1 MGASG
6 GLHGKK
12 RRWRVSLLTA
22 VSLLSIASSALAQGW
37 DPHAEP
43 ETDGP
48 LFANGDASCGGGQA
62 KTPQGE
68 VAVVSRACIWWFEYL
83 PLLETDPQRDHGV
96 LWLQTTFTARDGF
109 CLVGATVHLGA
120 DPESFRIESWM
131 PEEGRDRTRPGVV
144 DFSMTTD
151 AAGNGL
157 QEASVVASGVPQ
169 QRGTSRTVAPGK
181 NGVLEYRWAPAKP
194 TTEQVNGVMAVDVS
208 WSADLPGSLLR
219 VYGLSVGL
227 RSTVTEC

>member
-1 MGASG
+1 MGASRE
-6 GLHGKK
+6 LHGKR
-12 RRWRVSLLTA
+12 RRWRVTLLTA

-37 DPHAEP
+37 DPQTEP
-43 ETDGP
+43 ETNGP
-48 LFANGDASCGGGQA
+48 LFANGDASCGGGEA

-68 VAVVSRACIWWFEYL
+68 VAAESSACVWWFEYL
-83 PLLETDPQRDHGV
+83 PALETDLQRDHGV
-96 LWLQTTFTARDGF
+96 LWLQTTFTPRDGF
-109 CLVGATVHLGA
+109 CLVGVTVHLGA

-131 PEEGRDRTRPGVV
+131 PDEGRGRTRPGVA

-151 AAGNGL
+151 AGGNGL
-157 QEASVVASGVPQ
+157 QEASVLATAVPQ

-181 NGVLEYRWAPAKP
+181 NGVLEYRWTAARP
-194 TTEQVNGVMAVDVS
+194 TTEQVNAVVAVEVS

-219 VYGLSVGL
+219 LYGLGIGL